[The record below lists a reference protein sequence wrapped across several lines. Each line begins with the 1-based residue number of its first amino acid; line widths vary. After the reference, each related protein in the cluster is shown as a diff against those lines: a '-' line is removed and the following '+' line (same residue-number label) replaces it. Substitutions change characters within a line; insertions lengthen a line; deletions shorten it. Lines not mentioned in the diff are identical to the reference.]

1 MVGQDIIS
9 IDQFEKKDLESIF
22 DLSFDMEENFRV
34 HGCSNL
40 LNCTIMASLF
50 FEPST
55 RTKFSFDSAM
65 TRLGGEIISTVGV
78 TYSSMAKGET
88 LEDTIKTVERYADVI
103 VMRHPEKGS
112 AAAAAKVAK
121 VPVINAGDGPGEHP
135 TQALL
140 DFYTIRKEMRQ
151 FPKIKVAMVGDLKYG
166 RTIHSLIK
174 LLAHYEDIE
183 FCLISPKEL
192 KIPEEYTKLLK
203 EKDIKF
209 YESDDFGQA
218 ACDCDV
224 LYMTRIQKERFGD
237 PSEYERLKGVF
248 VLDKEIMKK
257 AKKNMI
263 VMHPLPR
270 VSEIA
275 TEIDSDPRA
284 KYFDQV
290 ENGVFVRMA
299 LLALVLGKVKL
310 KEKVLT

>member
-1 MVGQDIIS
+1 MIGKHIIS
-9 IDQFEKKDLESIF
+9 IDQFEKEDLDRIYN
-22 DLSFDMEENFRV
+22 LSANMEESFRSL
-34 HGCSNL
+34 GCSNIL
-40 LNCTIMASLF
+40 HCNIMASLF

-151 FPKIKVAMVGDLKYG
+151 FPKIKVALVGDLKYG
-166 RTIHSLIK
+166 RTIHSLVK
-174 LLAHYEDIE
+174 LLSHYPDLE
-183 FCLISPKEL
+183 FCLISPNEL
-192 KIPEEYTKLLK
+192 KIPEEYTKLLS
-203 EKDIKF
+203 EKGIDY
-209 YESDDFGQA
+209 YESDDFPKA
-218 ACDCDV
+218 VEHCDV

-248 VLDKEIMKK
+248 VLNKEVMNK

-270 VSEIA
+270 VGEIA
-275 TEIDSDPRA
+275 TEVDSDPRA

-299 LLALVLGKVKL
+299 LLALVLGKVKI